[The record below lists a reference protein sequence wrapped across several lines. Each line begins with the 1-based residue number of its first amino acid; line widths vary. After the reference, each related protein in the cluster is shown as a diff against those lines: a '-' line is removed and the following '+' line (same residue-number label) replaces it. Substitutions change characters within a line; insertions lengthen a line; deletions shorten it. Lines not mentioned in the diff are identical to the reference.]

1 MSEPTLKELL
11 RKRSGP
17 CARDHCRKLRGQAA
31 DEIERLEDELAV
43 MGRNEWT
50 AVDRHLKDAEQIE
63 RLRTALVEIRDH
75 PEEDGVADSME
86 AIAREA
92 LDSGGE

>member
-31 DEIERLEDELAV
+31 DEIERLRAALLRIKTEP
-43 MGRNEWT
+43 G
-50 AVDRHLKDAEQIE
+50 DA
-63 RLRTALVEIRDH
+63 RDCRRI
-75 PEEDGVADSME
+75 AAE
-86 AIAREA
+86 AHSPTQEKEK
-92 LDSGGE
+92 GK